1 MSCCSNFA
9 LCHIGELRDDLG
21 DRILITHVVD
31 VEIAPINALVEVANE
46 VQVLKLGDDWVLE
59 SLHEQVVVSL
69 LHGEGVFGRHGLVL
83 LIFNKFF
90 ASQVVLLLPNI
101 ALGFLFDN
109 TGVDCALSCSELT
122 LKCLQVELKSILLCS
137 ELFGVVSLH
146 LFLLKGATQAELVNF
161 VFGLFDLLVMI
172 GIHLDL
178 AHLCVA
184 LLLFKAF
191 LEGLEIDRVLDNHL
205 LERSLLHILLA
216 ELRLHI
222 LKEST

>member
-1 MSCCSNFA
+1 M
-9 LCHIGELRDDLG
+9 
-21 DRILITHVVD
+21 
-31 VEIAPINALVEVANE
+31 
-46 VQVLKLGDDWVLE
+46 
-59 SLHEQVVVSL
+59 
-69 LHGEGVFGRHGLVL
+69 
-83 LIFNKFF
+83 
-90 ASQVVLLLPNI
+90 
-101 ALGFLFDN
+101 
-109 TGVDCALSCSELT
+109 
-122 LKCLQVELKSILLCS
+122 LCS

-184 LLLFKAF
+184 LLFFKAF